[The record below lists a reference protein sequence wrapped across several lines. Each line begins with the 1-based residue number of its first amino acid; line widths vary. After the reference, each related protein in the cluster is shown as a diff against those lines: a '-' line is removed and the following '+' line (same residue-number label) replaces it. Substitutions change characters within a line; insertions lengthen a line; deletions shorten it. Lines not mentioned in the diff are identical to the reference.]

1 MRLQPGVVGLLV
13 AAAAM
18 ATIMCLDTSLLALLA
33 PSSPVP
39 LAAATIQHGVDTDGG
54 NAPGLVHGLA
64 WSSNS
69 DRVSDA
75 AEAASMSV
83 SPVPLP
89 SAAAPP
95 AGRLSPSSQSWSMQ
109 PPSGTVADAGT
120 SVDSDTKRQRPP
132 VERTKRRSSVP
143 PLSSCKSLAPT
154 HGAVLFWPN
163 KHRAGTLAHPQPAW
177 APASP
182 LNLSDVWSIS
192 LCAAPAPASP
202 RVASATCVD
211 CEGVL
216 RLVRA
221 VGCNPDIDKSRMAY
235 DDAAIAAVAEAL
247 GPDDISVWLEGAE
260 LIAPL
265 GRHVGD
271 CTYDFTFRATIPGV
285 YRVVA
290 VVTRSDWDSLDEVE
304 KSYPPSKSHTQ
315 SHTPTYTHT
324 HTAVT

>member
-1 MRLQPGVVGLLV
+1 
-13 AAAAM
+13 
-18 ATIMCLDTSLLALLA
+18 
-33 PSSPVP
+33 
-39 LAAATIQHGVDTDGG
+39 
-54 NAPGLVHGLA
+54 
-64 WSSNS
+64 
-69 DRVSDA
+69 
-75 AEAASMSV
+75 
-83 SPVPLP
+83 
-89 SAAAPP
+89 
-95 AGRLSPSSQSWSMQ
+95 
-109 PPSGTVADAGT
+109 
-120 SVDSDTKRQRPP
+120 
-132 VERTKRRSSVP
+132 
-143 PLSSCKSLAPT
+143 
-154 HGAVLFWPN
+154 
-163 KHRAGTLAHPQPAW
+163 
-177 APASP
+177 
-182 LNLSDVWSIS
+182 
-192 LCAAPAPASP
+192 
-202 RVASATCVD
+202 
-211 CEGVL
+211 VL